1 MGEALYEAYRVP
13 KARQNF
19 GSSLRRTPQTN
30 SSPTCTGA
38 RLPKA
43 ALHARRLVK
52 AWKAWASPGTRR
64 TSSQSAASISDV
76 RLAACHRGIQPPYAR
91 AQCHPLFAQ
100 SAGVHP
106 SSTSARTCA
115 LCIRAPKSWVGRAA
129 APKICRSS
137 WHAAGLEPGL
147 AHASHGLPSP
157 PACTPAPCRSAPVN
171 MKEMTRSTVAESIPL
186 SHQHESTPPT
196 QRTP

>member
-1 MGEALYEAYRVP
+1 MGESGYEAYLVP
-13 KARQNF
+13 KR
-19 GSSLRRTPQTN
+19 GEYIRRSLGGMSPRN
-30 SSPTCTGA
+30 SASLCTGTVPCTLCPVCRRA
-38 RLPKA
+38 SQ
-43 ALHARRLVK
+43 LHVG
-52 AWKAWASPGTRR
+52 S
-64 TSSQSAASISDV
+64 
-76 RLAACHRGIQPPYAR
+76 Y
-91 AQCHPLFAQ
+91 
-100 SAGVHP
+100 
-106 SSTSARTCA
+106 
-115 LCIRAPKSWVGRAA
+115 LCISAPKSWVGRAA

-196 QRTP
+196 QRTPYDESDHAWRQCVATPGGERGGERPFRDSTVLQFQSKKTVLTPA